1 MSPFVLNG
9 LSVSEYF
16 ETFPD
21 TPSVTVRT
29 TGIVTAVDSNGF
41 YVQDAMGD
49 DDIATSDA
57 IFCFTGDSPALAV
70 GDEIT
75 LTGPVSEFFPGG
87 TSSRNLPTTQ
97 IFRPTFEILSSG
109 NDLPAP
115 VLLGEGGRIPPSQR
129 IDGND
134 AFDTYDAEND
144 GIDFFESL
152 EAMRVTV
159 QNAWAVS
166 GTNSF
171 GEIFTVVDQGASASG
186 ISSRGTLNLSPD
198 DFNPEKIQIDEDSG
212 VFNFDFPNVDVGAI
226 LGDVTGVV
234 GYSFGNFEVYPTEDF
249 VDGIIPSSIA
259 PTSTSLSGSDEKLL
273 VASYNVLNLDPNDE
287 DGDEDV
293 ANGRFAA
300 IANQIVNTMASP
312 DIIGLQEVQDNSG
325 SEDDGV
331 TAADETLGLLVQEIM
346 NAGGPEY
353 TSIDNTFIGDN
364 TSGGQP
370 GGNIRTA
377 FLYNAA
383 RVSLVEDSV
392 QTISSQDEGA
402 AFEGARLPLVASFMF
417 NGNIVTVV
425 NNHFSSKGG
434 SAPILG
440 IEQPFDGRQ
449 EEVEVNGG
457 LDERQLQSSAVQ
469 GFVSDLLDGDS
480 EAMVVVMGDLNEFEF
495 ISPVTGLES
504 VGLTNL
510 MNMIPEEERYTYIFQ
525 GNSQVL
531 DHILVS
537 NNLVE
542 MSEMEIVHVNAE
554 FAETSSRASDH
565 EPLVASIEIHG
576 MVLGTAIYEIQ
587 GA

>member
-1 MSPFVLNG
+1 MLSFPPSVFCMLLHSGHVSPFVLNG

-159 QNAWAVS
+159 QYAWAVA

-249 VDGIIPSSIA
+249 VDGIIPSSIV
-259 PTSTSLSGSDEKLL
+259 PTSTLLSGSDEKLL

-293 ANGRFAA
+293 AN
-300 IANQIVNTMASP
+300 SP
-312 DIIGLQEVQDNSG
+312 
-325 SEDDGV
+325 
-331 TAADETLGLLVQEIM
+331 
-346 NAGGPEY
+346 
-353 TSIDNTFIGDN
+353 
-364 TSGGQP
+364 
-370 GGNIRTA
+370 
-377 FLYNAA
+377 
-383 RVSLVEDSV
+383 SV
-392 QTISSQDEGA
+392 
-402 AFEGARLPLVASFMF
+402 
-417 NGNIVTVV
+417 
-425 NNHFSSKGG
+425 
-434 SAPILG
+434 
-440 IEQPFDGRQ
+440 
-449 EEVEVNGG
+449 
-457 LDERQLQSSAVQ
+457 SSAAVTP
-469 GFVSDLLDGDS
+469 SSS
-480 EAMVVVMGDLNEFEF
+480 E
-495 ISPVTGLES
+495 
-504 VGLTNL
+504 
-510 MNMIPEEERYTYIFQ
+510 PEL
-525 GNSQVL
+525 SW
-531 DHILVS
+531 
-537 NNLVE
+537 
-542 MSEMEIVHVNAE
+542 
-554 FAETSSRASDH
+554 TS
-565 EPLVASIEIHG
+565 
-576 MVLGTAIYEIQ
+576 
-587 GA
+587 